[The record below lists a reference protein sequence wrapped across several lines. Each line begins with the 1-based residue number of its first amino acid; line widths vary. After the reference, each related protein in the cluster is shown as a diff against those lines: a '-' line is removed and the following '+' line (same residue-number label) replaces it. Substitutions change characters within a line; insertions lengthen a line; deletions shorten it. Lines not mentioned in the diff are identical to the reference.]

1 MVDSFFQ
8 KEHCDRCGG
17 SLDGIRIM
25 SMFNTEVICS
35 SCKEKERAMPEYKAA
50 QEEELRQVLAGNR
63 NFEGVGFPG
72 K

>member
-1 MVDSFFQ
+1 
-8 KEHCDRCGG
+8 
-17 SLDGIRIM
+17 M
-25 SMFNTEVICS
+25 SMFNTEVICL